1 MHWRR
6 KWQPTPVFLPGESQ
20 GREAW
25 WAAIYGVTQSQ
36 TRLKRLSS
44 SSSMTGVLNT
54 MGSIIKYKSSRVL
67 LWMVAINRDVLK
79 IMEFLQ
85 TWNVLMLPSHNSG
98 YCNPV
103 SNPLHCAHACHHIFK
118 SLTDSSCTLMVLQK
132 CFLEGRP
139 P

>member
-1 MHWRR
+1 
-6 KWQPTPVFLPGESQ
+6 
-20 GREAW
+20 
-25 WAAIYGVTQSQ
+25 
-36 TRLKRLSS
+36 
-44 SSSMTGVLNT
+44 MTGVLNT

-85 TWNVLMLPSHNSG
+85 TWYVLMLPSHNSG

-139 P
+139 F